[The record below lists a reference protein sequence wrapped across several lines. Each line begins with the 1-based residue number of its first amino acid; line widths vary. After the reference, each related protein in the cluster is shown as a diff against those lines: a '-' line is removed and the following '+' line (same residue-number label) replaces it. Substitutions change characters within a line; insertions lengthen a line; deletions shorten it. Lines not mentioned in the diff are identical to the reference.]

1 MAWLRRCWFCPDD
14 RAGWIGPASRLAVR
28 LMKAS
33 SPDAIWTTSYP
44 HSAHLVGLRL
54 KRRFPAIPWIADF
67 RDGWTQNDD
76 FFLPLSARLRRRGA
90 CLERLV
96 AREADAI
103 AAASEPIAAHFRDLL
118 SAELG
123 EAEARR
129 RVRAIPNGFDA
140 EDLAAAEPR
149 PWPGFCLVYA
159 GTLFGDRTAEPLLA
173 AAAAI
178 RQSGEMARDLHLG
191 FVGAF
196 DESLFAAARRHGVA
210 ERLIAPGPMSHRQAL
225 GAQQSAGA
233 LAAIV
238 PRTPNAAIM
247 ATQKIYEYLAAGPPV
262 LLLAPDCPA
271 KKLVESAGGGMVFD
285 PAEPERAAA
294 GLIAMRKQS
303 EAGQW
308 RRADPAVLAPFERT
322 ALTRRLADLLDS
334 LTGD

>member
-1 MAWLRRCWFCPDD
+1 MNSAAASEPPPKSLLMIAYDFPPLLAGARRPTAFALKLPRFGWRSRVLTVKPVRTWALDPEPLERLARAGVEIARAGSWDPYRIAYCLGRRRWRGAKTAAGDFSSGKREACAAQSAGARWMAWLRRCWFCPDD

-173 AAAAI
+173 AAAAAI

-191 FVGAF
+191 CVGAC
-196 DESLFAAARRHGVA
+196 DESDFAAARRHGVA
-210 ERLIAPGPMSHRQAL
+210 VRL
-225 GAQQSAGA
+225 
-233 LAAIV
+233 
-238 PRTPNAAIM
+238 
-247 ATQKIYEYLAAGPPV
+247 
-262 LLLAPDCPA
+262 
-271 KKLVESAGGGMVFD
+271 
-285 PAEPERAAA
+285 
-294 GLIAMRKQS
+294 
-303 EAGQW
+303 
-308 RRADPAVLAPFERT
+308 
-322 ALTRRLADLLDS
+322 
-334 LTGD
+334 